1 MAEISEAPEASKDDD
16 SSTVKNIS
24 DTAPQVSRPLLD
36 FDPNTMRKTKP
47 GLKRLILS
55 LSVLFS
61 FLLGLSLSLSL
72 YIYILYI
79 RSHTDM
85 YVQELGVCVGLPLL
99 LKSIEIYR
107 APLPFREIDS
117 LSNAIESSPLVFPC
131 HFQAIFVGFDQNE
144 WNEAKLRVSILGH
157 MKKFM
162 GEDLVCG
169 TCGNNYTVSV
179 IVYFGNDLNLDDK
192 LKDYDVDEHLE
203 SVLGSGE
210 INGGKT
216 YTVVVVK
223 RDQEVKAVVGKR
235 RHGWIVGRVSEV
247 DVVEKIAEI
256 FVKVFVNG
264 GKEEGLIPGEFMPV
278 GADGKV
284 VLSFNLLNADPNDWI
299 YDWDF
304 QKIDE
309 ILLAPIIKALE
320 PVANISVESQV
331 NSNEWHLDT
340 SIAAGGRSKVLQVVV
355 YILLLII
362 SSCSLHIRLFYS
374 LGYVPSAKE
383 CPLLLQ
389 LPNGEISMTNGF
401 ISPMWGGVIVWN
413 PPGCSRDS
421 ENMHPLEHKISHQD
435 LEKIFEVFMGQLRQ
449 LFGLKSNNLYVGT
462 SGTFVLL
469 ASERGFTEWE
479 LDVLSRQH
487 TCFNLLSCTT
497 TLGSLS
503 RLVQSLP
510 RMIIMDEIGKQ
521 VKFSLEAA
529 NLAQSNASL
538 GIYDASAV
546 SSRQARSLAEDA
558 FFHPSIM
565 SVSYYSFEHCFAV
578 YSPFFLPVSLHVIL
592 AAVREWRRFK
602 QESSNRQFT
611 FITTGCLSISSFW
624 WSCNATRRL
633 SKISITSEKQDLPT
647 AAN

>member
-1 MAEISEAPEASKDDD
+1 MAEISEAREASKDEHG
-16 SSTVKNIS
+16 STVKNIS
-24 DTAPQVSRPLLD
+24 DN
-36 FDPNTMRKTKP
+36 FDPNTMRKSKP

-61 FLLGLSLSLSL
+61 FLLGL
-72 YIYILYI
+72 
-79 RSHTDM
+79 
-85 YVQELGVCVGLPLL
+85 PLL

-107 APLPFREIDS
+107 APLPFREINA

-131 HFQAIFVGFDQNE
+131 HFQAVFVGFDQNE
-144 WNEAKLRVSILGH
+144 WNVDKLRVSILGH

-162 GEDLVCG
+162 GDDLVCG
-169 TCGNNYTVSV
+169 TCGDNYTVSV
-179 IVYFGNDLNLDDK
+179 VYLGNGLDLDDK

-210 INGGKT
+210 INGGKV

-235 RHGWIVGRVSEV
+235 RHGWIVGRVLEV
-247 DVVEKIAEI
+247 NAVEKIAEI

-331 NSNEWHLDT
+331 LYHTPKSSFSYWDDELKSYILSTKDLPFFVNSNEWHLDT

-355 YILLLII
+355 YL
-362 SSCSLHIRLFYS
+362 
-374 LGYVPSAKE
+374 PSAKE

-401 ISPMWGGVIVWN
+401 ISPMWGGIIVWN
-413 PPGCSRDS
+413 PPGCSRDT
-421 ENMHPLEHKISHQD
+421 ENIHPIGHKISHQD

-449 LFGLKSNNLYVGT
+449 LFGLESNNIYVGT

-469 ASERGFTEWE
+469 ASKRGFTEWE
-479 LDVLSRQH
+479 LDVLSRKH
-487 TCFNLLSCTT
+487 TCFNLNSCTT

-529 NLAQSNASL
+529 NLAQRNASL

-546 SSRQARSLAEDA
+546 SSRLARSLAEDA
-558 FFHPSIM
+558 FFHPSIL

-602 QESSNRQFT
+602 QES
-611 FITTGCLSISSFW
+611 
-624 WSCNATRRL
+624 
-633 SKISITSEKQDLPT
+633 KKY
-647 AAN
+647 AAWQTKSGR

>member
-1 MAEISEAPEASKDDD
+1 MAEISAAPEASKDEH

-24 DTAPQVSRPLLD
+24 DTAPKVSQPLFD

-61 FLLGLSLSLSL
+61 FLL
-72 YIYILYI
+72 
-79 RSHTDM
+79 
-85 YVQELGVCVGLPLL
+85 GLPLL

-144 WNEAKLRVSILGH
+144 WNEDKLRVSILGH

-192 LKDYDVDEHLE
+192 LKDYDVDVHLE

-210 INGGKT
+210 INGGKA
-216 YTVVVVK
+216 YSVVVVK

-278 GADGKV
+278 SADGKV

-331 NSNEWHLDT
+331 LYHTPKSSFSYWDDELKSYIFSTKDLPFFVNSNEWHLDT

-355 YILLLII
+355 
-362 SSCSLHIRLFYS
+362 
-374 LGYVPSAKE
+374 YVPSAKE

-421 ENMHPLEHKISHQD
+421 ENMHPFNHKISHQD

-602 QESSNRQFT
+602 QES
-611 FITTGCLSISSFW
+611 
-624 WSCNATRRL
+624 
-633 SKISITSEKQDLPT
+633 KKY
-647 AAN
+647 AAWKAKSGR